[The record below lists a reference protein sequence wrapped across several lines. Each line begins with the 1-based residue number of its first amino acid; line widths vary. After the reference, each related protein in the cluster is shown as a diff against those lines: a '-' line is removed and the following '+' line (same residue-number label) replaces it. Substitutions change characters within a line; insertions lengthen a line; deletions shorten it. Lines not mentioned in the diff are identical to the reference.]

1 MNYKRFFA
9 VFNRLPKYSD
19 EEGLRQQLIYEASA
33 GRTTSLRELTAQEYD
48 RLCNLLDAQVNDREQ
63 LRKER
68 SSTLRLLQL
77 VGVKTTEWD
86 AVDAYCQ
93 QARIA
98 GKLFRKITI
107 EEHRLLQRKLR
118 AIQTKQSYEQKKND
132 VGDCRREKSY
142 KNSSEGY
149 AYNRPDILLS

>member
-1 MNYKRFFA
+1 MNYGRFYSLF
-9 VFNRLPKYSD
+9 RQLPKYGDD
-19 EEGLRQQLIYEASA
+19 ESLRQQLVASASA
-33 GRTTSLRELTAQEYD
+33 GRTTSLRELSLQEY
-48 RLCNLLDAQVNDREQ
+48 EQ
-63 LRKER
+63 LCRSLEKEVGDHDELRKMR
-68 SSTLRLLQL
+68 SVTLRLMQQI
-77 VGVKTTEWD
+77 GVDTTDWLII
-86 AVDAYCQ
+86 DAYCR

-132 VGDCRREKSY
+132 VSDCRREKSY

>member
-9 VFNRLPKYSD
+9 VFNRLPKYGD

-33 GRTTSLRELTAQEYD
+33 GRTTSLRELTAQEYN
-48 RLCNLLDAQVNDREQ
+48 RLCNQLDAQVNDREQ

-98 GKLFRKITI
+98 GKPFRRIKT
-107 EEHRLLQRKLR
+107 EEHTALQRKLR
-118 AIQTKQSYEQKKND
+118 AILKKQMQ
-132 VGDCRREKSY
+132 
-142 KNSSEGY
+142 
-149 AYNRPDILLS
+149 